1 MKIPMVPLATALAAG
16 VALSAMGAQA
26 PQLTLSAEKIA
37 SIKTSLTSVKL
48 VEAPYRAAHLV
59 MAASKS
65 ERSAVVRAAVAEV
78 LEQHPTVVSA
88 TVRAVLTVAPDEV
101 AAVMEA
107 VMDKTPNS
115 FLVAMSAVGQLNP
128 SMAATGAA
136 IVGDRLPSARESVA
150 EFASQFAPVDGASQ
164 EFSAHGA
171 PKFGTGG
178 PSIVKQSVVSKG
190 SSNGGA
196 AGNPGSTGGNFII
209 VGGVKYY
216 VPQVGSCK
224 NPGGP

>member
-1 MKIPMVPLATALAAG
+1 MVPLATALAAG

-26 PQLTLSAEKIA
+26 PQFALSAEKIA
-37 SIKTSLTSVKL
+37 SIKISLTSVKL

-107 VMDKTPNS
+107 VMDKAPDA
-115 FLVAMSAVGQLNP
+115 FLVALSAVGQLNP
-128 SMAATGAA
+128 SLAATGAS
-136 IVGDRLPSARESVA
+136 IVGGRLPAVREAAS
-150 EFASQFAPVDGASQ
+150 EFASQFAPVDGTVT
-164 EFSAHGA
+164 EFSARSA
-171 PKFGTGG
+171 SKYKTP
-178 PSIVKQSVVSKG
+178 PSSVKQTVTSSG
-190 SSNGGA
+190 SSSGGA
-196 AGNPGSTGGNFII
+196 SGNTGSTGGGSLTL
-209 VGGVKYY
+209 GGKTYNI
-216 VPQVGSCK
+216 PQTATCK
-224 NPGGP
+224 NPGQI